1 MPTHT
6 SKTIPYNLELYKL
19 RAKNV
24 DLIWCQQIV
33 SMLDEYDQGEFSI
46 NDIGCNYGQ
55 FYKELKRRGFTDR
68 VDYRGF
74 DIDSKFLEIGKR
86 YFPEISDKFIELDIE
101 SSVPPNSDIIIC
113 SACFE
118 HLEKPYDALDNMLGS
133 ASKFIYLRTFVGTSA
148 IEQIQS
154 DTEFVSIPYNINQF
168 NLFELSQFF
177 FKKGFNFSCIP
188 DLATNNSKEY
198 ELYPN
203 SGIFRRMYIIKGV
216 KVI

>member
-1 MPTHT
+1 M
-6 SKTIPYNLELYKL
+6 
-19 RAKNV
+19 A
-24 DLIWCQQIV
+24 
-33 SMLDEYDQGEFSI
+33 
-46 NDIGCNYGQ
+46 Q

-86 YFPEISDKFIELDIE
+86 YFPEISDKLIEFDIE

-118 HLEKPYDALDNMLGS
+118 HLTKPYDALDNMLGS
-133 ASKFIYLRTFVGTSA
+133 ASKFIYLRTFVGTST

-154 DTEFVSIPYNINQF
+154 DTEFVSVPYNINQF

-177 FKKGFNFSCIP
+177 FKKGYNFLEELNFPMLLRRCP
-188 DLATNNSKEY
+188 DLVICNLEGNIVNS
-198 ELYPN
+198 LH
-203 SGIFRRMYIIKGV
+203 FV
-216 KVI
+216 